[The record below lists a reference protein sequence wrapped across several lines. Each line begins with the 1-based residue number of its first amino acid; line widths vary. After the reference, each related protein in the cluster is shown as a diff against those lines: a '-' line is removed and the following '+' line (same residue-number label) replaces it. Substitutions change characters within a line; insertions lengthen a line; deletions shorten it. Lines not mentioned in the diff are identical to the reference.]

1 MGDDHVYREVSA
13 ASDTVVYGVSLWEA
27 RHGPEKNQSMKQIWT
42 DHTNGGGNLTHKG
55 AILVIELLLPGR
67 IKTDAFNEFWSCCP
81 SDNLWSTDDLRWQ
94 RMLRHLRE
102 ELGKWCERGDA
113 LKKYFAPEPDYYDRK
128 LHKKMDKTLQS
139 GMLAFRNGKLLDLSN
154 LDRCKVRDL
163 KPTDFVSIS
172 GTICWNLP
180 DKEEFLAQWNESQ
193 MCNDSQMY
201 ESSQLYESEWDYL
214 LKKIQKNFSDTA
226 SMQQVSKRIVWAIL
240 HSSSPLPRRTI
251 TDFWRAAAEDP
262 HQ

>member
-94 RMLRHLRE
+94 RMLRHL
-102 ELGKWCERGDA
+102 
-113 LKKYFAPEPDYYDRK
+113 
-128 LHKKMDKTLQS
+128 QS

-163 KPTDFVSIS
+163 KPTDFVRIS